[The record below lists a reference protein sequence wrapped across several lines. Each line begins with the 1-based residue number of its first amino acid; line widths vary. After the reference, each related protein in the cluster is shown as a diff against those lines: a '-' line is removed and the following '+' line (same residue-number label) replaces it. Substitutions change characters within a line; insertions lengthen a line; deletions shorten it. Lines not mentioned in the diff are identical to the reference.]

1 VATATDTVNK
11 ATQATRQI
19 WTEGAA
25 MNRQLFEAW
34 EANTEAML
42 KATFELQNTAIQAGR
57 TFMETGFTGNQAAY
71 NQWIE
76 AIQQAQKV
84 AMEAWQVTRR
94 AADKMKDMPMP
105 TFEFPTR

>member
-1 VATATDTVNK
+1 MATETTNK
-11 ATQATRQI
+11 ATQMPRQM
-19 WTEGAA
+19 WTEGVAL
-25 MNRQLFEAW
+25 NRQLFEAW

-71 NQWIE
+71 TQWVE
-76 AIQQAQKV
+76 AIHQAQKA

-94 AADKMKDMPMP
+94 TADKMKDMPVP
-105 TFEFPTR
+105 GVEVPHR